1 MKFTKKKRKKY
12 FFSTRLR
19 TYNRFV
25 TLARSRNAYWHPACT
40 HSGHSGAWLLEF
52 TNIQYGGDATASAST
67 AHHDS

>member
-1 MKFTKKKRKKY
+1 MRFTKKKKKY
-12 FFSTRLR
+12 FFSIRLR

-40 HSGHSGAWLLEF
+40 HSGAWLLEF